1 MQMFKDVGDKVKG
14 AFINAAIKF
23 LPKKDRLCQ
32 IFFSTMS
39 KNIKDILIL
48 PASTS
53 VAKIIFSR
61 MKNPK
66 KNGTTHSGT
75 IKGVPVTMIRT
86 HVGTPAIAPI
96 MEAMKEIK
104 PRAVIRLDYAGAMVE
119 EMPVGSVFVAEGAIP
134 GDGTTAQYIAENKA
148 FARGIFTGEEPV
160 IEISDRDPVY
170 YWMMTNN
177 FIGTVGCDQKLLE
190 TLKRVGTGKQ
200 ITYGTTWTTD
210 GLFVEAKEK
219 VALWK
224 KFGAVGV
231 DMETSGLYFL
241 GRLFNIPVIAIHGIS
256 DNLITQKPFYELERY
271 DPGIENGISDAC
283 DLLEALIQAI

>member
-1 MQMFKDVGDKVKG
+1 MFKDVGDKVKG

-23 LPKKDRLCQ
+23 LPKKDKLCQ

-39 KNIKDILIL
+39 KNIKDIIIL

-61 MKNPK
+61 MKNPR

-75 IKGVPVTMIRT
+75 IKGIPVTLIRT
-86 HVGTPAIAPI
+86 HIGTPAIAPI
-96 MEAMKEIK
+96 MEVMKEIK
-104 PRAVIRLDYAGAMVE
+104 PTAVIRLDYAGAMIE
-119 EMPVGSVFVAEGAIP
+119 GMPVGSVFVAEDAIP
-134 GDGTTAQYIAENKA
+134 GDGTTAQYIAENKE
-148 FARGIFTGEEPV
+148 FARSIFDDEKPG

-170 YWMMTNN
+170 YWMMANK
-177 FIGTVGCDQKLLE
+177 FLGTVGCDQKLLD
-190 TLKRVGTGKQ
+190 TFKRVRMGKK

-224 KFGAVGV
+224 KLGAIGV

-241 GRLFNIPVIAIHGIS
+241 GRLFNVPAIAIHGIS
-256 DNLITQKPFYELERY
+256 DNLITQKPFYESESY
-271 DPGIENGISDAC
+271 DPAMEKGIRDAC
-283 DLLEALIQAI
+283 DLLEAFLQAI